1 MKIRRT
7 VLALAVTLVAMLLA
21 SGIALA
27 APKVGISSLVCDAP
41 GNDNQASHLNSEYV
55 VFKNNTKKAVRM
67 GGWTVQDKGQIHTY
81 RFPSNFTLGA
91 GKSVTLHSGQ
101 GRNSSTHLYWG
112 RSYGAVWNNTGDT
125 ATLRD
130 RGGRVVA
137 SKSC

>member
-1 MKIRRT
+1 M
-7 VLALAVTLVAMLLA
+7 LMVTLAAMLLA

-27 APKVGISSLVCDAP
+27 APKVGISALHCDAP
-41 GNDNQASHLNSEYV
+41 GNDNQARNLNSEYV
-55 VFKNNTKKAVRM
+55 VFKNNTNKAVRM
-67 GGWTVQDKGQIHTY
+67 GGWKVQDEGQIHTY

-101 GRNSSTHLYWG
+101 GTNSRTHLYWG

-125 ATLRD
+125 ATLSD